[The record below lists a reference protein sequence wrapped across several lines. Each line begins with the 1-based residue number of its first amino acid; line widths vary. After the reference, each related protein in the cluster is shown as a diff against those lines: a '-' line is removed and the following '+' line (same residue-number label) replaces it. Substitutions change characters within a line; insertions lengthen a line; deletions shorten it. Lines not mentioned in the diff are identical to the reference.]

1 MRSGFAAGR
10 SSSIRQATGRRRLP
24 AVRKAEGVRPTSD
37 ALLPCLTAIP
47 QHFSLS
53 DGWSSGWKTNNPACG
68 YPRCSM
74 GCLGGRSIGP
84 SQHTPPFTEPYDGGT
99 HRIQAR
105 LPSVDV
111 PLGTPLYRLRQTSRN
126 IRFGYTQGSQPIRAK
141 PTIRTPFDRHSGEG
155 WPPRGAESV
164 GCPEILRKIMAHCRS
179 GRHVRR
185 RAGVFCAMNRGPIPG
200 INIVPNTASTGYRR
214 GETARSAQIC
224 RTPDIAP
231 NTLP

>member
-37 ALLPCLTAIP
+37 AILPCLTAIP

-84 SQHTPPFTEPYDGGT
+84 SQHIPLS
-99 HRIQAR
+99 RS
-105 LPSVDV
+105 PSTAV
-111 PLGTPLYRLRQTSRN
+111 LIASRHGCRVSMCRWGRRY
-126 IRFGYTQGSQPIRAK
+126 IVFAKPAGIFASDTRRGPSPIRAK

-164 GCPEILRKIMAHCRS
+164 GCPEILRKIMAHMSQWAPCSPPSRRILRHES
-179 GRHVRR
+179 GSDPWDQY
-185 RAGVFCAMNRGPIPG
+185 CAK
-200 INIVPNTASTGYRR
+200 YRVHR
-214 GETARSAQIC
+214 LSKG
-224 RTPDIAP
+224 
-231 NTLP
+231 